1 MSKDIIGQSGD
12 NQQSNLTINGI
23 KNIGEGIQR
32 IANQLRNHEDR
43 LSNMEDTMRING
55 VQEKKLTDNVNKV
68 VVAILGGKKSNAYQD
83 KSIRSKAYSEIN
95 KRIKDKFGIPRRGEL
110 PAKDYQDAI
119 QLIDDWSPDFQLK
132 EEIKSTNN
140 QLELAVVTKN

>member
-68 VVAILGGKKSNAYQD
+68 VVVILGGKKSNAHQD

-140 QLELAVVTKN
+140 QLQLTVTSR